1 MKKAILLCYHGSKD
15 LEGSADTK
23 KLTKIFQKKNKDIT
37 IKYGYLQ
44 NAKPSINDQLNT
56 LLKKKFYRIMIIPG
70 MIFSGNHVTKDI
82 PKIINKFQKEN
93 KQVKISIS
101 LPLIKLKNFFN
112 LIKKNINSEIKRIKK
127 NNKTILILVASNTL
141 NVEAKK
147 EMKEVLKKITLKYYF
162 KNSKII
168 MIGSKSSALKQKIL
182 NLNKMGYAKFVLLPV
197 LLFRGLLLKNCSNVV
212 DSIKKSNKNINCILL
227 PHLNNYKIISEFLTK
242 STIF

>member
-1 MKKAILLCYHGSKD
+1 
-15 LEGSADTK
+15 
-23 KLTKIFQKKNKDIT
+23 
-37 IKYGYLQ
+37 
-44 NAKPSINDQLNT
+44 
-56 LLKKKFYRIMIIPG
+56 MIIPG

-147 EMKEVLKKITLKYYF
+147 EMKEVLKKLEKYKIKLRV
-162 KNSKII
+162 KN
-168 MIGSKSSALKQKIL
+168 
-182 NLNKMGYAKFVLLPV
+182 NDVWGYKVM
-197 LLFRGLLLKNCSNVV
+197 
-212 DSIKKSNKNINCILL
+212 NKNIIENEYFPFGCNWFYWWQRGPRPREKGRRGGRPGEAWQQHIN
-227 PHLNNYKIISEFLTK
+227 H
-242 STIF
+242 

>member
-1 MKKAILLCYHGSKD
+1 M
-15 LEGSADTK
+15 
-23 KLTKIFQKKNKDIT
+23 
-37 IKYGYLQ
+37 
-44 NAKPSINDQLNT
+44 
-56 LLKKKFYRIMIIPG
+56 
-70 MIFSGNHVTKDI
+70 
-82 PKIINKFQKEN
+82 
-93 KQVKISIS
+93 
-101 LPLIKLKNFFN
+101 
-112 LIKKNINSEIKRIKK
+112 
-127 NNKTILILVASNTL
+127 
-141 NVEAKK
+141 EAKK

-242 STIF
+242 SIIF

>member
-1 MKKAILLCYHGSKD
+1 
-15 LEGSADTK
+15 
-23 KLTKIFQKKNKDIT
+23 
-37 IKYGYLQ
+37 
-44 NAKPSINDQLNT
+44 
-56 LLKKKFYRIMIIPG
+56 MIIPG

-147 EMKEVLKKITLKYYF
+147 EMKE
-162 KNSKII
+162 
-168 MIGSKSSALKQKIL
+168 
-182 NLNKMGYAKFVLLPV
+182 
-197 LLFRGLLLKNCSNVV
+197 
-212 DSIKKSNKNINCILL
+212 
-227 PHLNNYKIISEFLTK
+227 E
-242 STIF
+242 